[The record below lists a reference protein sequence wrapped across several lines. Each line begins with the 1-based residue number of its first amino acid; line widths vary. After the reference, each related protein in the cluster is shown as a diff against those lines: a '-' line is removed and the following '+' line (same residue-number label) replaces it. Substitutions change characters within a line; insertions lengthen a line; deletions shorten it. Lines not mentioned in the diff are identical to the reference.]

1 VVAHLE
7 EIHLFLLEVLLS
19 YQVLVAAEAAL
30 KEHLIFKLQV
40 YLEELEVDL
49 ALEDM

>member
-1 VVAHLE
+1 
-7 EIHLFLLEVLLS
+7 
-19 YQVLVAAEAAL
+19 VAAEAAL
-30 KEHLIFKLQV
+30 KEHLMQQLQV